1 MEVTEV
7 ADTTSTASPTANAG
21 HVGADAA
28 GLTNVANLS
37 PADQPGYDPKDAKWA
52 AIPGA
57 AARANNYPRLS

>member
-7 ADTTSTASPTANAG
+7 ADTTTTANPTANAG

-28 GLTNVANLS
+28 GLTNAANLA
-37 PADQPGYDPKDAKWA
+37 PADQVGYDPTDAMWA
-52 AIPGA
+52 TVPGA